1 MPGCAASQFGVVRP
15 LLLILLVAATLALPG
30 VASSQQTRPDP
41 SRGATPAA
49 GTGPGGFV
57 DPVSGARFIA
67 IRGGSFPM
75 GDIFNEG
82 DQDEQPTH
90 EVTLS
95 DFALAVTPVT
105 RGEFRHFVEATG
117 YQTEAEKGDGCYVEK
132 NDAWSHDPAA
142 SWRNPGFKQNDR
154 HPVVC
159 VSWNDASA
167 YTGWLSRASVRQ
179 YRLPTEAEWEY
190 AARSGGRKERFA
202 GFSDPAKLGRYANFC
217 DRNCTAEW
225 RSAEQDDRFRYTA
238 PVGSYLP
245 NGLGL
250 QDMTGN
256 VIQWV
261 ADYYDVH
268 YYRDS
273 APEKK
278 GVLGGLFGSGA
289 QGKNTALNPKGPAV
303 GTYRALKGSSWNAA
317 PLDSRASQRL
327 RNKPEYRRSY
337 VGFRLAAS
345 AR

>member
-1 MPGCAASQFGVVRP
+1 
-15 LLLILLVAATLALPG
+15 
-30 VASSQQTRPDP
+30 
-41 SRGATPAA
+41 
-49 GTGPGGFV
+49 
-57 DPVSGARFIA
+57 
-67 IRGGSFPM
+67 M

-95 DFALAVTPVT
+95 DFVLAVTPVT

-117 YQTEAEKGDGCYVEK
+117 YQTEAEKGDGCYVEH

-142 SWRNPGFKQNDR
+142 SWRNPGFKQNDK

-167 YTGWLSRASVRQ
+167 YAGWLSRASGRQ

-202 GFSDPAKLGRYANFC
+202 GFSDPALLGRYANFC
-217 DRNCTAEW
+217 DRNCPAEW
-225 RSAEQDDRFRYTA
+225 HSAGQDDRFRYTA

-278 GVLGGLFGSGA
+278 RVLGGLFGSGA
-289 QGKNTALNPKGPAV
+289 QGKKAALNPKGPAV
-303 GTYRALKGSSWNAA
+303 GNYRALKGSSWNAA